1 MRSNLRGKFVRLK
14 HLNRS
19 GTWPSGNPRYYYR
32 RPGHKAVPM
41 PDAPIDS
48 LTFREAHSAAER
60 ATGAPQPLNHGTG
73 SIGAAIVAYAASDV
87 FLSLSASTRDQRKRI
102 MDKLRSAYGS
112 AALKDLRPRHIRQD
126 LAKLAAHPANNRL
139 KVWRALGKWWV
150 DAGLLDDDPAFPVRK
165 RATPNSDGFEAWT
178 REDVAAFRAHWPHD
192 TAQRL
197 AFELMHRTCASIGDA
212 CRIGPGMVRDGWL
225 TYRRQKSGTEATCPF
240 LVPGPAWFE
249 ADEHLSLA
257 LDHAPR
263 AMTYLCTA
271 QNRPRSPKAAAAW
284 FSKACRDA
292 GISKTAH
299 GIRKYRASVFKENG
313 ASDAQRMAILG
324 HETATEAAR
333 YSKSADLRRVIT
345 GTENFQL
352 PTSWESC
359 GKYKGK
365 SNA

>member
-1 MRSNLRGKFVRLK
+1 MRSTIRGKFVRLK

-102 MDKLRSAYGS
+102 MDKLRAAYGQ

-126 LAKLAAHPANNRL
+126 LAKLPAHPANNRL

-165 RATPNSDGFEAWT
+165 RATPVSDGFEAWT

-192 TAQRL
+192 T
-197 AFELMHRTCASIGDA
+197 
-212 CRIGPGMVRDGWL
+212 
-225 TYRRQKSGTEATCPF
+225 
-240 LVPGPAWFE
+240 
-249 ADEHLSLA
+249 
-257 LDHAPR
+257 
-263 AMTYLCTA
+263 
-271 QNRPRSPKAAAAW
+271 
-284 FSKACRDA
+284 
-292 GISKTAH
+292 
-299 GIRKYRASVFKENG
+299 
-313 ASDAQRMAILG
+313 AQRMAILG

-345 GTENFQL
+345 GTESSNSL
-352 PTSWESC
+352 PTFT
-359 GKYKGK
+359 GKGNKYSDLRTVK
-365 SNA
+365 N